1 MKNILKAS
9 NISRKFGQ
17 RMVVN
22 NVSIEVKS
30 GEIIGLLGPNG
41 AGKTTTFYMFVG
53 LLKPLTGKI
62 LLNGKNITP
71 LPLYKRARFGIGYLP
86 QNSSTFRKLTVEDNL
101 IAIMQV
107 WGTPKNKRQQLL
119 ENLLNQ
125 FGLMHVRKTLGASL
139 SGGERRR
146 LEIARTLIINP
157 KFLLLDEPFA
167 GIDPVTVH
175 EIKILIKNLVETQN
189 IGVLITDHNVHET
202 LSLCDRSYILANGT
216 VLAEGSSE
224 DIAANES
231 VRQIYLGEKFSLQ

>member
-1 MKNILKAS
+1 MSNVLKAEH
-9 NISRKFGQ
+9 ISRKFGQ
-17 RMVVN
+17 RTIVN
-22 NVSIEVKS
+22 GVSIEVKS
-30 GEIIGLLGPNG
+30 GEVIGLLGPNG

-53 LLKPLTGKI
+53 LLKPLDGHI
-62 LLNGKNITP
+62 WLNGKDITN
-71 LPLYKRARFGIGYLP
+71 LPLYKRARLGLGYLP

-107 WGTPKNKRQQLL
+107 WGTPKSKRQKLL
-119 ENLLNQ
+119 ETLLDQ
-125 FGLMHVRKTLGASL
+125 FGLTHVRETLGSSL

-175 EIKILIKNLVETQN
+175 EIKILIKNLVETNN

-202 LSLCDRSYILANGT
+202 LSLCDRSYILAGGK
-216 VLAEGSSE
+216 VLAEGTSE
-224 DIAANES
+224 DIAANEN
-231 VRQIYLGEKFSLQ
+231 VRQIYLGEKFSL